1 MNIFWFLFIFCKIT
15 YNDNMTLETYTTA
28 DVCKQL
34 GVPRYTVT
42 NLYKRGLIPHVKHNR
57 FGRRTFTHEQVDL
70 IAILIKMRSAG
81 FSTKELRQYSRLYR
95 QGDSTADERLAMLIT
110 RKRQLWQEI
119 KERQESIDFIERQEE
134 LAGQKS
140 EQEIK

>member
-1 MNIFWFLFIFCKIT
+1 
-15 YNDNMTLETYTTA
+15 MTLATYTTA
-28 DVCKQL
+28 DISKQL
-34 GVPRYTVT
+34 GVPKHIITYLC
-42 NLYKRGLIPHVKHNR
+42 NRGLVQHIKR
-57 FGRRTFTHEQVDL
+57 TRLGYRTFNQEQVDL

-95 QGDSTADERLAMLIT
+95 QGDSTADERLAMLTT

-119 KERQESIDFIERQEE
+119 KERQESIDVIERQEE

>member
-1 MNIFWFLFIFCKIT
+1 
-15 YNDNMTLETYTTA
+15 MTLATYTTA
-28 DVCKQL
+28 DISKQL
-34 GVPRYTVT
+34 GVPKHIITYLC
-42 NLYKRGLIPHVKHNR
+42 NRGLVQHIKR
-57 FGRRTFTHEQVDL
+57 TRLGYRTFNQEQVDL

-95 QGDSTADERLAMLIT
+95 QGDSTADERLAMLTT

>member
-1 MNIFWFLFIFCKIT
+1 
-15 YNDNMTLETYTTA
+15 MTLATYTTA
-28 DVCKQL
+28 DISKQL
-34 GVPRYTVT
+34 GVPKHIITYLC
-42 NLYKRGLIPHVKHNR
+42 NRGLVQHIKR
-57 FGRRTFTHEQVDL
+57 TRLGRRTFTHEQVDL

-95 QGDSTADERLAMLIT
+95 QGDSTADERLAMLTT

>member
-1 MNIFWFLFIFCKIT
+1 
-15 YNDNMTLETYTTA
+15 MTLATYTTA
-28 DVCKQL
+28 DISKQL
-34 GVPRYTVT
+34 GVPKHIITYLC
-42 NLYKRGLIPHVKHNR
+42 NRGLVQHIKR
-57 FGRRTFTHEQVDL
+57 TRLGYRTFTHEQVDL

-95 QGDSTADERLAMLIT
+95 QGDSTADERLAMLTT